1 MKRLATVV
9 AVVVFAAGMLFAHG
23 EAVRVMG
30 TVTAI
35 SSSSI
40 TVQTVDNK
48 VSAVGITAQ
57 TKFVKSGV
65 AASIRDLKVG
75 DRVVIDAG
83 KIGEKLDA
91 HQVQF
96 GPTNPPTSAQ
106 SRQQTITGVVSD
118 SMCGATHMMKNMS
131 AAECTLMCA
140 KQPGQKYALVVGRE
154 IYALQGHAADL
165 EKLAAQTVTVK
176 GAVSGKTLTVE
187 SVAPVKKGP

>member
-1 MKRLATVV
+1 MKRLAMVV
-9 AVVVFAAGMLFAHG
+9 AVLGFAVGMVLAHG

-30 TVTAI
+30 TVTAV
-35 SSSSI
+35 SSNSI

-48 VSAVGITAQ
+48 SSKVDVSPQ

-65 AASIRDLKVG
+65 AASITDLKVG

-96 GPTNPPTSAQ
+96 GPTNPPAQ
-106 SRQQTITGVVSD
+106 RPRQQTLTGAVSD

-131 AAECTLMCA
+131 AVECTLMCA
-140 KQPGQKYALVVGRE
+140 RQPGQKYALVVGRE
-154 IYALQGHAADL
+154 VYALQGHETDL
-165 EKLAAQTVTVK
+165 AKLAGQTARVK
-176 GAVSGKTLTVE
+176 GTMNGKTVAVD
-187 SVAPVKKGP
+187 SVAPAPKAP